1 MLFGRVRVVVTS
13 KIPIIERVLAKK
25 HLSSKFVHRCGAVVM
40 YCMKKKCLVGR
51 PHSLI
56 VAVVLL
62 AGYLGTVGLTVKA
75 QSLVV
80 APTPSDESSETKI
93 PVPEDL
99 QNILSAGTVP
109 KTLAQLRL
117 LEQQFGKVSAAAKL
131 CTVSIKIGQAQGCGV
146 IIDGGGKVLTAAHV
160 AMRPNKP
167 ATVILANGQRLK
179 AMTLGLNKN
188 VDAGMLQISP
198 GQNEGAEWP
207 HATLGDSS
215 KLARGMWCIATGH
228 PSGFDQARGVVTRV
242 GRIALVKQ
250 SALRTDCALI
260 GGDSG
265 GPLFDLSGNLIAIHS
280 RIGNDVEE
288 NLHVPIDN
296 YINSWDRLAA
306 GDSWGTLPGFRPVLG
321 VQGNSQVEEAVI
333 DIVRPGSAAKKA
345 GIQEGDIIKE
355 FGNRKITDFQSL
367 KAAVAETM
375 PGENVRVRGQRDGR
389 IVFFRVV
396 IGRGE

>member
-1 MLFGRVRVVVTS
+1 MESVPDDRSVIASRSTIDNFEPRFEAALHYYITKRSVVS
-13 KIPIIERVLAKK
+13 KPQ
-25 HLSSKFVHRCGAVVM
+25 
-40 YCMKKKCLVGR
+40 
-51 PHSLI
+51 SLI
-56 VAVVLL
+56 AAFVCLL
-62 AGYLGTVGLTVKA
+62 LGFGMLGLPVEA
-75 QSLVV
+75 QSPVV
-80 APTPSDESSETKI
+80 APTQGGDSSETKI
-93 PVPEDL
+93 SVPDDL
-99 QNILSAGTVP
+99 QKIFSAGTVP
-109 KTLAQLRL
+109 TSLAQLRL
-117 LEQQFGKVSAAAKL
+117 LEQQFGKISEAAKL

-167 ATVILANGQRLK
+167 ATVILANGRQLK

-242 GRIALVKQ
+242 GRIARVNR

-265 GPLFDLSGNLIAIHS
+265 GPLFDLSGKLIAIHS

-288 NLHVPIDN
+288 NLHIPIDN
-296 YINSWDRLAA
+296 YSRSWERLAA
-306 GDSWGTLPGFRPVLG
+306 SESWGTLPGFRPVLG
-321 VQGNSQVEEAVI
+321 VQGNSKVEEAVI
-333 DIVRPGSAAKKA
+333 EVVRPNSAANKA

-355 FGNRKITDFQSL
+355 FGDRKITDFQSL

-389 IVFFRVV
+389 PVFFRVV

>member
-1 MLFGRVRVVVTS
+1 MIANSASRLEAALHYYITKPSVVGKPQSIAAAIVFLTLGFGAFG
-13 KIPIIERVLAKK
+13 PPLN
-25 HLSSKFVHRCGAVVM
+25 
-40 YCMKKKCLVGR
+40 
-51 PHSLI
+51 
-56 VAVVLL
+56 
-62 AGYLGTVGLTVKA
+62 A
-75 QSLVV
+75 QSTAV
-80 APTPSDESSETKI
+80 APTRGDDSSETKL
-93 PVPEDL
+93 PVPEGL
-99 QNILSAGTVP
+99 QSILAAGTVP
-109 KTLAQLRL
+109 KSLEQLRS
-117 LEQQFGKVSAAAKL
+117 LEQQFGKISAAAEL

-167 ATVILANGQRLK
+167 ATVILANGRRLK

-188 VDAGMLQISP
+188 VDAGMLQITP
-198 GQNEGAEWP
+198 GQNEGADWP

-228 PSGFDQARGVVTRV
+228 PSGFDQTRGVVTRV
-242 GRIALVKQ
+242 GRIARVNR

-265 GPLFDLSGNLIAIHS
+265 GPLFDLSGKLIAIHS

-288 NLHVPIDN
+288 NLHIPIDN
-296 YINSWDRLAA
+296 YANSWDRLVA

-333 DIVRPGSAAKKA
+333 DVVRPSSAAKKA

-355 FGNRKITDFQSL
+355 FGDRKITDFQSL
-367 KAAVAETM
+367 KEAVAETM

-389 IVFFRVV
+389 PVFFRVV

>member
-1 MLFGRVRVVVTS
+1 MGRVPYSRYVIANFAPRFEAALHYYITKPSVVG
-13 KIPIIERVLAKK
+13 KPQ
-25 HLSSKFVHRCGAVVM
+25 
-40 YCMKKKCLVGR
+40 
-51 PHSLI
+51 SLI
-56 VAVVLL
+56 AAIAFLAVS
-62 AGYLGTVGLTVKA
+62 LGTVGLTVEA
-75 QSLVV
+75 QSPVV
-80 APTPSDESSETKI
+80 APTPNDQSSETKI

-99 QNILSAGTVP
+99 QEILSAGTVP

-117 LEQQFGKVSAAAKL
+117 LEQQFGQISAAAKL

-167 ATVILANGQRLK
+167 ATVILANGRRLK

-207 HATLGDSS
+207 HATLGNSS

-242 GRIALVKQ
+242 GRIARVNR

-288 NLHVPIDN
+288 NLHIPIDN
-296 YINSWDRLAA
+296 YSNSWDRLAA

-321 VQGNSQVEEAVI
+321 VQGNSRVEEAVI
-333 DIVRPGSAAKKA
+333 DVVRPSSAAKKA

-355 FGNRKITDFQSL
+355 FGDRKITDFQSL

-389 IVFFRVV
+389 PVFFRVV

>member
-1 MLFGRVRVVVTS
+1 MGRVPYSRYVIANFAPRFEAALQYYITKPSVVG
-13 KIPIIERVLAKK
+13 KPQ
-25 HLSSKFVHRCGAVVM
+25 
-40 YCMKKKCLVGR
+40 
-51 PHSLI
+51 SLI
-56 VAVVLL
+56 AAIAFLAVS
-62 AGYLGTVGLTVKA
+62 LGTVGLTVEA
-75 QSLVV
+75 QSPEV
-80 APTPSDESSETKI
+80 APTPSDQSSETKI

-99 QNILSAGTVP
+99 QEILSAGTVP

-117 LEQQFGKVSAAAKL
+117 LEQQCGQISAAAKL

-167 ATVILANGQRLK
+167 ATVILANGRRLK

-207 HATLGDSS
+207 HATLGNSS

-242 GRIALVKQ
+242 GRIARVNR

-288 NLHVPIDN
+288 NLHIPIDN
-296 YINSWDRLAA
+296 YSNSWDRLAA
-306 GDSWGTLPGFRPVLG
+306 GESWGTLPGFRPVLG
-321 VQGNSQVEEAVI
+321 VQGNSRVEEAVI
-333 DIVRPGSAAKKA
+333 DVVRPSSAAKKA

-355 FGNRKITDFQSL
+355 FGDRKITDFQSL

-389 IVFFRVV
+389 PVFFRVV

>member
-1 MLFGRVRVVVTS
+1 MGRV
-13 KIPIIERVLAKK
+13 
-25 HLSSKFVHRCGAVVM
+25 
-40 YCMKKKCLVGR
+40 
-51 PHSLI
+51 PHSRYVIANFVPRFEAALQYYITKRSVVGKPQSLI
-56 VAVVLL
+56 AAIAFLAVS
-62 AGYLGTVGLTVKA
+62 LGAVGLTVEA
-75 QSLVV
+75 QSPEV
-80 APTPSDESSETKI
+80 APTPSDQSSETKI

-99 QNILSAGTVP
+99 QKILSAGTVP

-117 LEQQFGKVSAAAKL
+117 LEQQFGQISAAAKL

-167 ATVILANGQRLK
+167 ATVILANGRRLK

-207 HATLGDSS
+207 HATLGNSS

-242 GRIALVKQ
+242 GRIARVNR

-288 NLHVPIDN
+288 NLHIPIDN
-296 YINSWDRLAA
+296 YSNSWDRLAA

-321 VQGNSQVEEAVI
+321 VQGNSRVEEAVI
-333 DIVRPGSAAKKA
+333 DVVRPSSAAKKA

-355 FGNRKITDFQSL
+355 FGDRKITDFQSL

-389 IVFFRVV
+389 PVFFRVV

>member
-1 MLFGRVRVVVTS
+1 MESVSEYRYVIANFEPRFEAAVHYYITKPSVVG
-13 KIPIIERVLAKK
+13 K
-25 HLSSKFVHRCGAVVM
+25 
-40 YCMKKKCLVGR
+40 
-51 PHSLI
+51 PHSI
-56 VAVVLL
+56 IAAFAFL
-62 AGYLGTVGLTVKA
+62 ALGFGMLGLTAEA
-75 QSLVV
+75 QPPVA
-80 APTPSDESSETKI
+80 APTQGDESSETKI
-93 PVPEDL
+93 PVPRDL
-99 QNILSAGTVP
+99 QKILSAGTVP
-109 KTLAQLRL
+109 KSLEQLRL
-117 LEQQFGKVSAAAKL
+117 LEQQFGKISEAAKL

-167 ATVILANGQRLK
+167 ATVILANGRQLK

-188 VDAGMLQISP
+188 VDAGMLQISA
-198 GQNEGAEWP
+198 GQNEGVEWP

-242 GRIALVKQ
+242 GRIARVNR

-288 NLHVPIDN
+288 NLHIPIDN
-296 YINSWDRLAA
+296 YRNSWDRLAA
-306 GDSWGTLPGFRPVLG
+306 GDSWGALPGFRPVLG
-321 VQGNSQVEEAVI
+321 VQGNSRVEEAVI
-333 DIVRPGSAAKKA
+333 DVVRPSSAAKKA
-345 GIQEGDIIKE
+345 GIREGDIIKE
-355 FGNRKITDFQSL
+355 FGDRKITDFQSL

-389 IVFFRVV
+389 PVFFRVV

>member
-1 MLFGRVRVVVTS
+1 MTKIIFLALGLGWFGVSV
-13 KIPIIERVLAKK
+13 E
-25 HLSSKFVHRCGAVVM
+25 
-40 YCMKKKCLVGR
+40 
-51 PHSLI
+51 
-56 VAVVLL
+56 
-62 AGYLGTVGLTVKA
+62 A
-75 QSLVV
+75 QS
-80 APTPSDESSETKI
+80 PTGDSTQVQPSSDTEI
-93 PVPEDL
+93 PVPEEL
-99 QNILSAGTVP
+99 QDILSTGTVP
-109 KTLAQLRL
+109 KSLAQLQL
-117 LEQQFGKVSAAAKL
+117 LEQQFGKISEAAKG

-167 ATVILANGQRLK
+167 ATVILANGRRLK

-188 VDAGMLQISP
+188 VDAGMLQINP
-198 GQNEGAEWP
+198 GQNEGADWP
-207 HATLGDSS
+207 HAALGESS

-228 PSGFDQARGVVTRV
+228 PSGFDQTRGVVTRV
-242 GRIALVKQ
+242 GRIARVNR

-265 GPLFDLSGNLIAIHS
+265 GPLFDLSGKLIAIHS

-288 NLHVPIDN
+288 NLHIPIDN
-296 YINSWDRLAA
+296 YNTSWERLAA

-333 DIVRPGSAAKKA
+333 DIVRPNSAAKKA

-355 FGNRKITDFQSL
+355 FGDRKITDFQSL

-375 PGENVRVRGQRDGR
+375 PGENVRVRGLRDGR
-389 IVFFRVV
+389 PVFFRVV

>member
-1 MLFGRVRVVVTS
+1 M
-13 KIPIIERVLAKK
+13 ERV
-25 HLSSKFVHRCGAVVM
+25 
-40 YCMKKKCLVGR
+40 
-51 PHSLI
+51 PHSRYVIANFVPRFEAALQYYITKRSVVGKPQSLI
-56 VAVVLL
+56 AAIAFLAVS
-62 AGYLGTVGLTVKA
+62 LGAVGLTVEA
-75 QSLVV
+75 QSPEV
-80 APTPSDESSETKI
+80 APTPSDQSSETKI

-99 QNILSAGTVP
+99 QKILSAGTVP

-117 LEQQFGKVSAAAKL
+117 LEQQFGQISAAAKL

-167 ATVILANGQRLK
+167 ATVILANGRRLK

-207 HATLGDSS
+207 HATLGNSS

-242 GRIALVKQ
+242 GRIARVNR

-288 NLHVPIDN
+288 NLHIPIDN
-296 YINSWDRLAA
+296 YSNSWDRLAA

-321 VQGNSQVEEAVI
+321 VQGNSRVEEAVI
-333 DIVRPGSAAKKA
+333 DVVRPSSAAKKA

-355 FGNRKITDFQSL
+355 FGDRKITDFQSL

-389 IVFFRVV
+389 PVFFRVV

>member
-1 MLFGRVRVVVTS
+1 M
-13 KIPIIERVLAKK
+13 ERVPHTRYVIANFVPRFEAALQYYITKPSVVGKPQSRIAAIVFLAV
-25 HLSSKFVHRCGAVVM
+25 S
-40 YCMKKKCLVGR
+40 
-51 PHSLI
+51 
-56 VAVVLL
+56 
-62 AGYLGTVGLTVKA
+62 LGTVGLTVEA
-75 QSLVV
+75 QSPVV
-80 APTPSDESSETKI
+80 APTPTDQSSETKI
-93 PVPEDL
+93 PVPEEL
-99 QNILSAGTVP
+99 QKILSAGTVP

-117 LEQQFGKVSAAAKL
+117 LEQQFGQISEAAKL

-167 ATVILANGQRLK
+167 ATVILANGRRLK

-207 HATLGDSS
+207 HATLGNSS

-242 GRIALVKQ
+242 GRIARVNR

-288 NLHVPIDN
+288 NLHIPIDN
-296 YINSWDRLAA
+296 YSNSWDRLAA

-321 VQGNSQVEEAVI
+321 VQGNSRVEEAVI
-333 DIVRPGSAAKKA
+333 DVVRPSSAANKA

-355 FGNRKITDFQSL
+355 FGDRKITDFQSL

-389 IVFFRVV
+389 PVFFRVV

>member
-1 MLFGRVRVVVTS
+1 MRCVPDNRYVIANFVPRFEAALHYYITKPSAVGKPQS
-13 KIPIIERVLAKK
+13 IIAAIVFLAV
-25 HLSSKFVHRCGAVVM
+25 SYGSG
-40 YCMKKKCLVGR
+40 
-51 PHSLI
+51 
-56 VAVVLL
+56 
-62 AGYLGTVGLTVKA
+62 GLTVEA
-75 QSLVV
+75 QSPAV
-80 APTPSDESSETKI
+80 APTQGDESSETKI

-109 KTLAQLRL
+109 KSLAQLRL
-117 LEQQFGKVSAAAKL
+117 LEQQCGQISAAAKL

-167 ATVILANGQRLK
+167 ATVILANGRRLK

-242 GRIALVKQ
+242 GRIARVNR

-288 NLHVPIDN
+288 NLHIPIDN
-296 YINSWDRLAA
+296 YSNSWDRLAA

-321 VQGNSQVEEAVI
+321 VQGNSRVEEAVI
-333 DIVRPGSAAKKA
+333 DVVRTSSAAEKA

-355 FGNRKITDFQSL
+355 FGDRKITDFQSL

-389 IVFFRVV
+389 PVFFRVV

>member
-1 MLFGRVRVVVTS
+1 MGRVPYSRYVIANFAPRFEAALHYYITKPSVVG
-13 KIPIIERVLAKK
+13 KPQ
-25 HLSSKFVHRCGAVVM
+25 
-40 YCMKKKCLVGR
+40 
-51 PHSLI
+51 SLI
-56 VAVVLL
+56 AAIAFLAVS
-62 AGYLGTVGLTVKA
+62 LGTVGPTVEA
-75 QSLVV
+75 QSPEV
-80 APTPSDESSETKI
+80 APTPNDQSSETKI

-99 QNILSAGTVP
+99 QEILSAGTVP

-117 LEQQFGKVSAAAKL
+117 LEQQFGQISAAAKL

-167 ATVILANGQRLK
+167 ATVILANGRRLK

-207 HATLGDSS
+207 HATLGNSS

-242 GRIALVKQ
+242 GRIARVNR

-288 NLHVPIDN
+288 NLHIPIDN
-296 YINSWDRLAA
+296 YSNSWDRLAA

-321 VQGNSQVEEAVI
+321 VQGNSRVEEAVI
-333 DIVRPGSAAKKA
+333 DVVRPSSAAKKA

-355 FGNRKITDFQSL
+355 FGDRKITDFQSL

-389 IVFFRVV
+389 PVFFRVV

>member
-1 MLFGRVRVVVTS
+1 MEGV
-13 KIPIIERVLAKK
+13 
-25 HLSSKFVHRCGAVVM
+25 
-40 YCMKKKCLVGR
+40 
-51 PHSLI
+51 PHSRYVIANFVPRFEAALQYYITKRSVVGKPQSLI
-56 VAVVLL
+56 AAIAFLAVS
-62 AGYLGTVGLTVKA
+62 LGAVGLTVEA
-75 QSLVV
+75 QSPEV
-80 APTPSDESSETKI
+80 APTPSDQSSETKI

-99 QNILSAGTVP
+99 QKILSAGTVP

-117 LEQQFGKVSAAAKL
+117 LEQQFGQISAAAKL

-167 ATVILANGQRLK
+167 ATVILANGRRLK

-207 HATLGDSS
+207 HATLGNSS

-242 GRIALVKQ
+242 GRIARVNR

-288 NLHVPIDN
+288 NLHIPIDN
-296 YINSWDRLAA
+296 YSNSWDRLAA

-321 VQGNSQVEEAVI
+321 VQGNSRVEEAVI
-333 DIVRPGSAAKKA
+333 DVVRPSSAAKKA

-355 FGNRKITDFQSL
+355 FGDRKITDFQSL

-389 IVFFRVV
+389 PVFFRVV

>member
-1 MLFGRVRVVVTS
+1 MESVPDDRSVIASRSTIDNFEPRFEAALHYYITKRSVVS
-13 KIPIIERVLAKK
+13 KPQ
-25 HLSSKFVHRCGAVVM
+25 
-40 YCMKKKCLVGR
+40 
-51 PHSLI
+51 SLI
-56 VAVVLL
+56 A
-62 AGYLGTVGLTVKA
+62 AFVGLLLGFGMLGLPVEA
-75 QSLVV
+75 QSPVV
-80 APTPSDESSETKI
+80 APTQGGDSSETKI
-93 PVPEDL
+93 SVPDDL
-99 QNILSAGTVP
+99 QKIFSAGTVP
-109 KTLAQLRL
+109 TSLAQLRL
-117 LEQQFGKVSAAAKL
+117 LEQQFGKISEAAKL

-167 ATVILANGQRLK
+167 ATVILANGRQLK

-242 GRIALVKQ
+242 GRIARVNR

-265 GPLFDLSGNLIAIHS
+265 GPLFDLSGKLIAIHS

-288 NLHVPIDN
+288 NLHIPIDN
-296 YINSWDRLAA
+296 YSRSWERLAA
-306 GDSWGTLPGFRPVLG
+306 SESWGTLPGFRPVLG
-321 VQGNSQVEEAVI
+321 VQGNSKVEEAVI
-333 DIVRPGSAAKKA
+333 EVVRPNSAANKA

-355 FGNRKITDFQSL
+355 FGDRKITDFQSL

-389 IVFFRVV
+389 PVFFRVV

>member
-1 MLFGRVRVVVTS
+1 MGSVPTDRYVIANFASRFEAALQNYTTKPSVVGKPQLIAKAIVVISLGFGAMGVT
-13 KIPIIERVLAKK
+13 AD
-25 HLSSKFVHRCGAVVM
+25 
-40 YCMKKKCLVGR
+40 
-51 PHSLI
+51 
-56 VAVVLL
+56 
-62 AGYLGTVGLTVKA
+62 A
-75 QSLVV
+75 QSPAV
-80 APTPSDESSETKI
+80 APTLIADSPETEI

-99 QNILSAGTVP
+99 REILSAGAIP
-109 KTLAQLRL
+109 KSLAQLQL
-117 LEQQFGKVSAAAKL
+117 LEQQFGQISASAKR

-167 ATVILANGQRLK
+167 ATVILANGRRLE

-198 GQNEGAEWP
+198 GQNEGADWP

-228 PSGFDQARGVVTRV
+228 PSGFDQTRGVVTRV
-242 GRIALVKQ
+242 GRIARVNR

-265 GPLFDLSGNLIAIHS
+265 GPLFDLSGKLIAIHS

-288 NLHVPIDN
+288 NLHIPIDN
-296 YINSWDRLAA
+296 YINSWERLVA
-306 GDSWGTLPGFRPVLG
+306 GDSWGALPGFRPVLG
-321 VQGNSQVEEAVI
+321 VQGNSQAEEAVI
-333 DIVRPGSAAKKA
+333 DIVRPDSAAKKA
-345 GIQEGDIIKE
+345 GIQQGDIIRE
-355 FGNRKITDFQSL
+355 FGDRKITDFQSL
-367 KAAVAETM
+367 KDAVAETM
-375 PGENVRVRGQRDGR
+375 PGENVRVRGQRDGSP
-389 IVFFRVV
+389 VFFRVV

>member
-1 MLFGRVRVVVTS
+1 MECV
-13 KIPIIERVLAKK
+13 
-25 HLSSKFVHRCGAVVM
+25 
-40 YCMKKKCLVGR
+40 
-51 PHSLI
+51 PHSRYVIANFVPRFEAALQYYITKRSVVGKPQSLI
-56 VAVVLL
+56 AAIAFLAVS
-62 AGYLGTVGLTVKA
+62 LGAVGLTVEA
-75 QSLVV
+75 QSPEV
-80 APTPSDESSETKI
+80 APTPSDQSSETKI

-99 QNILSAGTVP
+99 QKILSAGTVP

-117 LEQQFGKVSAAAKL
+117 LEQQFGQISAAAKL

-167 ATVILANGQRLK
+167 ATVILANGRRLK

-207 HATLGDSS
+207 HATLGNSS

-242 GRIALVKQ
+242 GRIARVNR

-288 NLHVPIDN
+288 NLHIPIDN
-296 YINSWDRLAA
+296 YSNSWDRLAA

-321 VQGNSQVEEAVI
+321 VQGNSRVEEAVI
-333 DIVRPGSAAKKA
+333 DVVRPSSAAKKA

-355 FGNRKITDFQSL
+355 FGDRKITDFQSL

-389 IVFFRVV
+389 PVFFRVV

>member
-1 MLFGRVRVVVTS
+1 MIANFASRFEAALQNFITKPPVVGKPQSIALTIVS
-13 KIPIIERVLAKK
+13 LA
-25 HLSSKFVHRCGAVVM
+25 LGVGAVGGV
-40 YCMKKKCLVGR
+40 
-51 PHSLI
+51 
-56 VAVVLL
+56 
-62 AGYLGTVGLTVKA
+62 TVEA
-75 QSLVV
+75 QSPAV
-80 APTPSDESSETKI
+80 APTLVADYRETEI
-93 PVPEDL
+93 PVPGGL
-99 QNILSAGTVP
+99 QEILAAGSIP
-109 KTLAQLRL
+109 NSLAQLRL
-117 LEQQFGKVSAAAKL
+117 LEQQFGQISASAKL

-167 ATVILANGQRLK
+167 ATVILANGRRLD

-198 GQNEGAEWP
+198 GQNKGADWP

-228 PSGFDQARGVVTRV
+228 PSGFDQTRGVVTRV
-242 GRIALVKQ
+242 GRIARVNR

-265 GPLFDLSGNLIAIHS
+265 GPLFDLSGKLIAIHS

-288 NLHVPIDN
+288 NLHIPIDN
-296 YINSWDRLAA
+296 YSKSWDRLVA
-306 GDSWGTLPGFRPVLG
+306 GESWGTLPGFRPVLG

-333 DIVRPGSAAKKA
+333 DIVRPNSAAKKA
-345 GIQEGDIIKE
+345 GIQQGDIIKE
-355 FGNRKITDFQSL
+355 FGDRKITDFQSL
-367 KAAVAETM
+367 KEAVAETM
-375 PGENVRVRGQRDGR
+375 PGENVRVRGQRDGSP
-389 IVFFRVV
+389 VFFRVV

>member
-1 MLFGRVRVVVTS
+1 MGSVPTDRYVIANFASRFEAALQNYITKPSVVGKPQLIAKAIVVISLGFGAMGVT
-13 KIPIIERVLAKK
+13 AD
-25 HLSSKFVHRCGAVVM
+25 
-40 YCMKKKCLVGR
+40 
-51 PHSLI
+51 
-56 VAVVLL
+56 
-62 AGYLGTVGLTVKA
+62 A
-75 QSLVV
+75 QSPAV
-80 APTPSDESSETKI
+80 APTLIADSPETEI

-99 QNILSAGTVP
+99 REILSAGAIP
-109 KTLAQLRL
+109 KSLAQLQL
-117 LEQQFGKVSAAAKL
+117 LEQQFGQISASAKR

-167 ATVILANGQRLK
+167 ATVILANGRRLE

-198 GQNEGAEWP
+198 GQNEGADWP

-228 PSGFDQARGVVTRV
+228 PSGFDQTRGVVTRV
-242 GRIALVKQ
+242 GRIARVNR

-265 GPLFDLSGNLIAIHS
+265 GPLFDLSGKLIAIHS

-288 NLHVPIDN
+288 NLHIPIDN
-296 YINSWDRLAA
+296 YINSWERLVA
-306 GDSWGTLPGFRPVLG
+306 GDSWGALPGFRPVLG
-321 VQGNSQVEEAVI
+321 VQGNSQAEEAVI
-333 DIVRPGSAAKKA
+333 DIVRPDSAAKKA
-345 GIQEGDIIKE
+345 GIQQGDIIRE
-355 FGNRKITDFQSL
+355 FGDRKITDFQSL
-367 KAAVAETM
+367 KDAVAETM
-375 PGENVRVRGQRDGR
+375 PGENVRVRGQRDGSP
-389 IVFFRVV
+389 VFFRVV